1 MGANA
6 TTFVPAYGAGEVL
19 TAADLSVT
27 NSGIPVFATSTTR
40 DAAFGGS
47 GEKVLAEGQFAYLE
61 DTNTTQYYDGAAWKS
76 VNQSGLV
83 QIRSTAFSAVSSVS
97 LEASTFTSAYYH
109 YKMIFVVTTQSEV
122 GALTYTGR
130 LRATGADD
138 TSANYQTMSVGI
150 DRTGTANNGTGSDQT
165 SIALGG
171 SVSSSFPQFALSVD
185 FLNPQQT
192 AATQIIGGSQG
203 GTSTQFFG
211 RNVVAQFN
219 LTTAFDSFSVIPSS
233 GNISGRYF
241 VYGYN

>member
-1 MGANA
+1 
-6 TTFVPAYGAGEVL
+6 
-19 TAADLSVT
+19 
-27 NSGIPVFATSTTR
+27 
-40 DAAFGGS
+40 
-47 GEKVLAEGQFAYLE
+47 
-61 DTNTTQYYDGAAWKS
+61 
-76 VNQSGLV
+76 
-83 QIRSTAFSAVSSVS
+83 

-109 YKMIFVVTTQSEV
+109 YKMFFVVTAQSAA

-130 LRATGADD
+130 FRAAGADD

-150 DRTGTANNGTGSDQT
+150 DRAGTANNGTGTDAT

-203 GTSTQFFG
+203 GNASQFFG

-219 LTTAFDSFSVIPSS
+219 PTTAFDSFSVIPSS
-233 GNISGRYF
+233 GNITGRYF

>member
-6 TTFVPAYGAGEVL
+6 TTFVPAYVSGEVL
-19 TAADLSVT
+19 TAADLTVT
-27 NSGIPVFATSTTR
+27 NSGIPVFATTVTR
-40 DAAFGGS
+40 DAAFGGT
-47 GEKVLAEGQFAYLE
+47 GEKTLAEGQFAYLE

-76 VNQSGLV
+76 VDQSGLV

-109 YKMIFVVTTQSEV
+109 YKMIFVVTTQSDA

-130 LRATGADD
+130 LRVAGADD

-171 SVSSSFPQFALSVD
+171 SVSSSFPQFALNVD

-192 AATQIIGGSQG
+192 AATQIIGGSLS
-203 GTSTQFFG
+203 GTSTQFIG

-219 LTTAFDSFSVIPSS
+219 TTTAFDSFSVIPSA
-233 GNISGRYF
+233 GTITGRYF